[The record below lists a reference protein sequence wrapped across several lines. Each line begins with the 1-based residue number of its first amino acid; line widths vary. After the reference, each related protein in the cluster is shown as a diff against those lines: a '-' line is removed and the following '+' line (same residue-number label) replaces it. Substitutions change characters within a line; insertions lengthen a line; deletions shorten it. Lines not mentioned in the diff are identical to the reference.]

1 MALQSRLESCSLCL
15 RDIAQQRHIK
25 GNVCLKY
32 SGSSTSEVV
41 AYIVGQEVPIISICF
56 RCYRLLLGIDYHQH
70 EFKRLKDS
78 IVKIYFER
86 NPLEKPSSSTS
97 EDESSDIQKP
107 SVEGQLSTHSEVTP
121 SDNSVQNA
129 FNIECPS
136 LQDVDVNSEAT
147 RKEEENDVREGEV
160 ISSEQKNIQE
170 IPTEESNISVRSS
183 RRSKKEKKLC
193 DFEYYTDVSKDD
205 NSKML
210 EPQMAEETP
219 TETDALVNENNK
231 KNHCNLCSKD
241 FALRKDYLSH
251 SCLKIIGKR
260 VSFKCKGCQ
269 MPFSVRQHYM
279 KHINNCYKNVPVKC
293 HLCMTELQSAA
304 YLPRHLEAFHKG
316 AAVTQKGSLC
326 DLCGRTFSRK
336 EALQRHQAKVHR
348 ISYGTHQCAK
358 CGQTFLHTSL
368 LMEHIRA
375 HRGYPCPECN
385 KIFTCMSN
393 LKVHKQTYHQN
404 KTLYVCSPC
413 NKRWRFHA
421 SYTNHMRKVH
431 GEAQFKCPRCKM
443 LFSAENAFERHKEVC
458 AGFYKK
464 PPVPNK
470 NSQTSAPLKGKKN
483 PLLVSGEV
491 DSRTRL
497 PIMAPKDSA
506 NNYNS
511 NQGRNYLRLKKVVR
525 KVTASAKHH
534 IALPSKD
541 VMCIGKR
548 SSKVFKE
555 TEMLKNDRNHHNLYP
570 ALSAGKVLVPPALS
584 ESDHALSCGGSIK
597 ASTEIVVE
605 TVEDLSSDCQLVI
618 LVEDGSDEQ
627 K

>member
-1 MALQSRLESCSLCL
+1 MALQTDLDSCSLCL

-41 AYIVGQEVPIISICF
+41 AYIVGQEVPILSICF

-86 NPLEKPSSSTS
+86 NPQEKPSSSIS
-97 EDESSDIQKP
+97 ETESSDPQNP
-107 SVEGQLSTHSEVTP
+107 SAEGQLSSHSDVTP
-121 SDNSVQNA
+121 SGNSVQNA
-129 FNIECPS
+129 FNIECPGYS
-136 LQDVDVNSEAT
+136 LQDVDVNSEGA
-147 RKEEENDVREGEV
+147 RREEEYDVKEGGV
-160 ISSEQKNIQE
+160 ISSEEKNIQD
-170 IPTEESNISVRSS
+170 IPTEESVISVRSS

-205 NSKML
+205 SKNVGAS
-210 EPQMAEETP
+210 EYRVT
-219 TETDALVNENNK
+219 
-231 KNHCNLCSKD
+231 
-241 FALRKDYLSH
+241 
-251 SCLKIIGKR
+251 LK
-260 VSFKCKGCQ
+260 CQ
-269 MPFSVRQHYM
+269 MLPDAISVRQHYM
-279 KHINNCYKNVPVKC
+279 KHIDHCYKNVPVKC
-293 HLCMTELQSAA
+293 HLCMVELQSAA

-316 AAVTQKGSLC
+316 ASVTHKGSLC

-375 HRGYPCPECN
+375 HRGYPCPDCN

-470 NSQTSAPLKGKKN
+470 NPQTGAPLKGKKN
-483 PLLVSGEV
+483 SLLVSGEV
-491 DSRTRL
+491 AISTRL

-525 KVTASAKHH
+525 KVTSSAKHH
-534 IALPSKD
+534 IALPSQD

-548 SSKVFKE
+548 SSKVFKH
-555 TEMLKNDRNHHNLYP
+555 TEMLKNGRSHHNSYP
-570 ALSAGKVLVPPALS
+570 AINTGEVLVPSALS
-584 ESDHALSCGGSIK
+584 ESDQVLSCGGSIK
-597 ASTEIVVE
+597 APAEIVVE
-605 TVEDLSSDCQLVI
+605 TVEDLSSECQLVI